1 MTGQTS
7 TYQVANCSCYRMQH
21 QSVRVSFL
29 HHPFFLI
36 LCRTLFGIWRAKASR
51 PSSPTLWQLYYFFWS
66 PGPVVLVLYNA
77 GPLDVSWAQNSNQV
91 VAILESFFPAQSAG
105 IALAYVLTGQYNP
118 GGRLPNTWPASLD
131 QVSSSLVT

>member
-21 QSVRVSFL
+21 RSVRVSF
-29 HHPFFLI
+29 HE
-36 LCRTLFGIWRAKASR
+36 
-51 PSSPTLWQLYYFFWS
+51 PSSTFSDDVSSFWS

-77 GPLDVSWAQNSNQV
+77 GPLDVSWAKNSDQV
-91 VAILESFFPAQSAG
+91 VSILESFFPAQSAG
-105 IALAYVLTGQYNP
+105 TALASVLTGQYNP

-131 QVSSSLVT
+131 QVSLSHVSPVSVIDVMLVRSQI